1 MTKKFVSLII
11 VLAMALSIAAVST
24 AQKKDSDKVTLTGN
38 IVDKACATG
47 RMKKDDAQASIDA
60 HKKSCSLMEN
70 CLKSGLG
77 VYADGKFV
85 EFDEKGATM
94 AKSALEKSTK
104 DNGAKFKV
112 MGKMMDDKLVVSN
125 IEELK

>member
-1 MTKKFVSLII
+1 MTKKII
-11 VLAMALSIAAVST
+11 AFCMALAVALSIAAVST

-47 RMKKDDAQASIDA
+47 RMKKDDPQAAIDT

-77 VYADGKFV
+77 VYADGKFI
-85 EFDEKGATM
+85 EFEEKGTEM

-112 MGKMMDDKLVVSN
+112 MGKMAEGKLTVTG
-125 IEELK
+125 IEEVK

>member
-1 MTKKFVSLII
+1 MTKKLVSLLIA
-11 VLAMALSIAAVST
+11 LAVALSIAAVST
-24 AQKKDSDKVTLTGN
+24 AQNKDSDKVTLTGN

-77 VYADGKFV
+77 VYADGKYT
-85 EFDEKGATM
+85 EFDEKGAAI
-94 AKSALEKSTK
+94 AKASLEKSAK
-104 DNGAKFKV
+104 DNGAKFKI
-112 MGKMMDDKLVVSN
+112 MGKMVDGKLAVAS
-125 IEELK
+125 IEEIK